1 MGEYQ
6 EDDADFNDLLE
17 SDSDDEDRKD
27 EKKTVENLLSL
38 DDVVISD
45 STGDYKS
52 KNLDFMFLPETFDD
66 DDDED
71 DNSMTGRHEAKMEE
85 DLKLELEKRRNFQK
99 LLHSVPPGI
108 DLFRLVNSIYL
119 LIISLLCLQTKR

>member
-17 SDSDDEDRKD
+17 SDSDEEEDGKNQKQTAD
-27 EKKTVENLLSL
+27 NLLSL
-38 DDVVISD
+38 DDVVISEG
-45 STGDYKS
+45 TGGGDNRS
-52 KNLDFMFLPETFDD
+52 KTLDFMFLPENLDD

-71 DNSMTGRHEAKMEE
+71 DNSTMETQE
-85 DLKLELEKRRNFQK
+85 SKNEEEFKQELEKRRTFQR

-108 DLFRLVNSIYL
+108 DLFR
-119 LIISLLCLQTKR
+119 